1 MVERLKIAIDKARA
15 QRGGLHAT
23 APGSPQGAAG
33 SPEVAPPPPPPP
45 PQPEPAPES
54 RPNMGLRTTPLTRTV
69 PEPKAVRRPPRTPRR
84 IGADADRLWSEL
96 EPLELDSKHLTDN
109 RIITFDKTDP
119 TYIAFDVL
127 RTRIMR
133 VFQKHGWTRL
143 GITSPTKGCG
153 KTFVAANLGLSMA
166 RSAVHRTILMD
177 MDLRLPSM
185 ARTLGVRRPEKIRWF
200 LDGGVP
206 PEKYLRLVGENLAI
220 GLNRERVRDS
230 AEVILDPTTSEVL
243 EDMQVSMKP
252 DIMIYDLPPVLSCDD
267 VIGFLPQLDSVL
279 LVVSGDQSKPED
291 VTECER
297 LLAETNILG
306 VLLNKAE
313 DVESI
318 KYGYEYA

>member
-15 QRGGLHAT
+15 QRGGLHSSTTT
-23 APGSPQGAAG
+23 AREPAPKREAA
-33 SPEVAPPPPPPP
+33 APPPPT
-45 PQPEPAPES
+45 EAEE
-54 RPNMGLRTTPLTRTV
+54 RPKTALRTSPLQRTV
-69 PEPKAVRRPPRTPRR
+69 PEPKAMRRPPRTPNR
-84 IGADADRLWSEL
+84 IGANADRLWSEL
-96 EPLELDSKHLTDN
+96 EPLELDNKHLADN

-153 KTFVAANLGLSMA
+153 KTFAAANLGLSMS

-185 ARTLGVRRPEKIRWF
+185 ARTLGVRRPEKARWF

-206 PEKYLRLVGENLAI
+206 PEKYLRLVGDNLAI

-243 EDMQVSMKP
+243 EDMQVSFKP
-252 DIMIYDLPPVLSCDD
+252 DIIIYDLPPVLSCDD
-267 VIGFLPQLDSVL
+267 VIGFLPQVDSVL
-279 LVVSGDQSKPED
+279 LVIAGDETKPEN